1 MVQRFMSVSCSL
13 IRAYLNAKYE
23 VCTEPQITMRVNEF
37 NANLLNLMM
46 ENNCNT
52 AAFITAYNPFSN
64 SLTQEEN
71 ERRHENLLSI
81 ILEKNIKHFAGFG
94 TDEADVWPQEQSLL
108 LLNIGKPYSTELAKK
123 FGQNAIVWIEDD
135 AIPQLLI
142 TQ

>member
-1 MVQRFMSVSCSL
+1 MSVSCSL
-13 IRAYLNAKYE
+13 IQAYLNAKYV

-37 NANLLNLMM
+37 NADLLQFLAKNDGA
-46 ENNCNT
+46 T

-71 ERRHENLLSI
+71 ERRHANFLSI
-81 ILEKNIKHFAGFG
+81 ILEKNMQHFVGFG
-94 TDEADVWPQEQSLL
+94 TDEAKDWPQEQSLL

-135 AIPQLLI
+135 AIPRLLI